1 MTYALLFPGQASQY
15 VGMGREVASEW
26 ESADRVFEIADA
38 CTGLPVRRLCLEGP
52 AEELVMTVNLQPCV
66 VATSIAMLAAAC
78 EEAGLRQPGAF
89 DLGRFRYPPAFAA
102 GHSVGEYSALAASGA
117 LSVKDCLELVAF
129 RGRAMEEAGRRR
141 PGTMLALLSGSTG
154 AANRLCRDIRESV
167 SGSYLDIA
175 NYNSPEQVVVAGDLA
190 SVALAR
196 RRASEYG
203 FRRALPLRV
212 SAAFHSSAMLPAW
225 ARMEERLLA
234 VSLGE
239 PGIPVV
245 GNIDARPLEDAAAVR
260 RELSAQVA
268 SPVRWADSVGYIESN
283 GVRDFVEVGPGQVLS
298 RLTAR
303 SVDGAKAVTAGDVD
317 GVRKLA
323 RRLEGN

>member
-1 MTYALLFPGQASQY
+1 M
-15 VGMGREVASEW
+15 GMGRDVAGEW
-26 ESADRVFEIADA
+26 ESADKVFEIADE
-38 CTGLPVRRLCLEGP
+38 CTGLPVRRLCFEGP
-52 AEELVMTVNLQPCV
+52 AEELAMIVNLQPCV

-78 EEAGLRQPGAF
+78 EEAGVRQPDEF
-89 DLGRFRYPPAFAA
+89 DLRRYRQPPAFTA

-141 PGTMLALLSGSTG
+141 PGTMLALLSGTTE
-154 AANRLCRDIRESV
+154 AATRLCSDIRESV
-167 SGSYLDIA
+167 GGSYLDVA
-175 NYNSPEQVVVAGDLA
+175 NYNSPEQVVVAGDLE

-203 FRRALPLRV
+203 FRRAMPLRV
-212 SAAFHSSAMLPAW
+212 SGAFHTSAMLPASSK
-225 ARMEERLLA
+225 MEGRLLA
-234 VSLGE
+234 VLLGD

-245 GNIDARPLEDAAAVR
+245 GNIEGRPLGDAAAVR

-268 SPVRWADSVGYIESN
+268 SPVRWGESMGFIESN

-298 RLTAR
+298 RLAAR
-303 SVDGAKAVTAGDVD
+303 SVDGAEAATAGDVD
-317 GVRKLA
+317 GVRRLA